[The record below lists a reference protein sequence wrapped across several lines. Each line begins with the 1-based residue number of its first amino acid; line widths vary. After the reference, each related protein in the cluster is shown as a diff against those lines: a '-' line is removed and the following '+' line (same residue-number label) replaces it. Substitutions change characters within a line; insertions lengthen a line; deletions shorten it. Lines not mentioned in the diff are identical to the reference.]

1 MLGEKLEIEGLIGVG
16 RAQLRLEP
24 NQRIYTFIGP
34 NGVGKTKMLE
44 ALFQFMFFNNELVKK
59 SLDSNDQVFFKF
71 KSVATNRP
79 EPYTVQRES
88 NDSPLWQIARG
99 YFPSLTANTFPVVF
113 LGAQARGKIE
123 TQSSVTKT
131 SLGNLENRRKYY
143 FQTLTR
149 QMEADFGSMNM
160 SASIQ
165 EWFISIARS
174 SNRWQKSE
182 DNREVEISTVIRL
195 LHEIDARI
203 DPEFLQISGDDRVS
217 LKVDGQVR
225 EISQLSSG
233 FTSILKLIQ
242 AIVSGYGYFTN
253 ESNIQKVKGVV
264 FIDEIESH
272 LHLSWQANIVPLLK
286 KLFPN
291 TTFYITTHSSVVLA
305 QLKEGEAYN
314 LYRDGDGV
322 VKTKKIAAPNKA
334 ALADILKD
342 VFSVDLNQM
351 KLENSSADEQQDAKA
366 NLLRLLNQQE
376 KEQ

>member
-44 ALFQFMFFNNELVKK
+44 ALFQVLFFNNELVKK
-59 SLDSNDQVFFKF
+59 SLEAFDKVFFKF
-71 KSVATNRP
+71 KSFANNCP
-79 EPYTVQRES
+79 EHYLVHRE
-88 NDSPLWQIARG
+88 NDDSPLWQIACG
-99 YFPSLTANTFPVVF
+99 YFPYFNANTSPVVF

-123 TQSSVTKT
+123 TQKNVSS
-131 SLGNLENRRKYY
+131 SPLGNLENRRKHY

-351 KLENSSADEQQDAKA
+351 KLENSSVDEQQDAKA

-376 KEQ
+376 KE

>member
-59 SLDSNDQVFFKF
+59 SLDSTDQVFFKF

-79 EPYTVQRES
+79 EPYKVQREN

-99 YFPSLTANTFPVVF
+99 YFPSLTANTSPVVF

-123 TQSSVTKT
+123 TQTSVTNT
-131 SLGNLENRRKYY
+131 SLGNLENRRKCY

-182 DNREVEISTVIRL
+182 DNREVEISTVLGL
-195 LHEIDARI
+195 LHEIDQRI
-203 DPEFLQISGDDRVS
+203 DPHFLEISGDDRVS

-376 KEQ
+376 KE

>member
-59 SLDSNDQVFFKF
+59 SLDSIDQVFFKF

-291 TTFYITTHSSVVLA
+291 TTFYITTHSSVVLV

-376 KEQ
+376 KE

>member
-44 ALFQFMFFNNELVKK
+44 AMFQFMFFNNELVKK
-59 SLDSNDQVFFKF
+59 SLDAFDQVFFKF

-79 EPYTVQRES
+79 EPYTIQRES

-123 TQSSVTKT
+123 TQSSVTNT

-376 KEQ
+376 KE

>member
-16 RAQLRLEP
+16 RAQLKLEP

-44 ALFQFMFFNNELVKK
+44 ALFQVLFFNNELVKK
-59 SLDSNDQVFFKF
+59 SLDSTDQVFFKF

-79 EPYTVQRES
+79 EPFTVQREK
-88 NDSPLWQIARG
+88 DESPIWMTAKG
-99 YFPSLTANTFPVVF
+99 YFPSVVSNTLPIVF

-123 TQSSVTKT
+123 TQTSVTNT

-182 DNREVEISTVIRL
+182 DNREVEISTVLSL
-195 LHEIDARI
+195 LHEIDQRI
-203 DPEFLQISGDDRVS
+203 DPHFLEISGDDRVS

-351 KLENSSADEQQDAKA
+351 KLENSSVDEQQDAKA

-376 KEQ
+376 KE

>member
-1 MLGEKLEIEGLIGVG
+1 MLGEELEIEGLIGVG

-44 ALFQFMFFNNELVKK
+44 AMFQFMFFNNELVKK
-59 SLDSNDQVFFKF
+59 SLDAFDQVYFKF

-79 EPYTVQRES
+79 EPYTIQRES

-123 TQSSVTKT
+123 TQSSVTNT

-376 KEQ
+376 KE

>member
-59 SLDSNDQVFFKF
+59 SLASQKLVFFSF
-71 KSVATNRP
+71 KSITTNSPELVEFKTEGNYFLPWSVALKILPASMKHRLP
-79 EPYTVQRES
+79 
-88 NDSPLWQIARG
+88 A
-99 YFPSLTANTFPVVF
+99 VF
-113 LGAQARGKIE
+113 LGAQSRGTITQVNGITHFSVGSLE
-123 TQSSVTKT
+123 T
-131 SLGNLENRRKYY
+131 RRKGY
-143 FQTLTR
+143 FRSLAQ

-182 DNREVEISTVIRL
+182 DNREVEISTVLGL
-195 LHEIDARI
+195 LHEIDQRI
-203 DPEFLQISGDDRVS
+203 DPHFLEISGDDRVS

-314 LYRDGDGV
+314 LYRDGDGI

-376 KEQ
+376 KE

>member
-1 MLGEKLEIEGLIGVG
+1 M
-16 RAQLRLEP
+16 
-24 NQRIYTFIGP
+24 
-34 NGVGKTKMLE
+34 
-44 ALFQFMFFNNELVKK
+44 QF
-59 SLDSNDQVFFKF
+59 
-71 KSVATNRP
+71 
-79 EPYTVQRES
+79 
-88 NDSPLWQIARG
+88 
-99 YFPSLTANTFPVVF
+99 
-113 LGAQARGKIE
+113 
-123 TQSSVTKT
+123 
-131 SLGNLENRRKYY
+131 
-143 FQTLTR
+143 
-149 QMEADFGSMNM
+149 DFGSMNM

-182 DNREVEISTVIRL
+182 DNREVEISTVLGL
-195 LHEIDARI
+195 LHEIDQRI
-203 DPEFLQISGDDRVS
+203 DPHFLEISGDDRVS

>member
-59 SLDSNDQVFFKF
+59 SLGAFDKVFFKF
-71 KSVATNRP
+71 RSVATNRP
-79 EPYTVQRES
+79 EPFRIQRE
-88 NDSPLWQIARG
+88 NDDSPLWQIACG
-99 YFPSLTANTFPVVF
+99 YFPYFTANTLPVVF

-123 TQSSVTKT
+123 TQSSVTNT
-131 SLGNLENRRKYY
+131 SLGNLENRRTHY
-143 FQTLTR
+143 FRTLTR
-149 QMEADFGSMNM
+149 QMDTDFGSMNM

-182 DNREVEISTVIRL
+182 DNREVEISTVLSL
-195 LHEIDARI
+195 LYEIDQRI
-203 DPEFLQISGDDRVS
+203 DPHFLEISGDDRVS

-376 KEQ
+376 KE

>member
-1 MLGEKLEIEGLIGVG
+1 MLGEELEIEGLIGVG
-16 RAQLRLEP
+16 RAQLKLEP

-44 ALFQFMFFNNELVKK
+44 AMFQVLFFNNELVKK
-59 SLDSNDQVFFKF
+59 SLTSHDSAFLFFKSF
-71 KSVATNRP
+71 TTNRP
-79 EPYTVQRES
+79 EKTILENQGSY
-88 NDSPLWQIARG
+88 SPPWPVARKFLPG
-99 YFPSLTANTFPVVF
+99 LLSHHLPVVF
-113 LGAQARGKIE
+113 LGAQSRGVITQINDIPNIAFGGLE
-123 TQSSVTKT
+123 T
-131 SLGNLENRRKYY
+131 RRNVY
-143 FQTLTR
+143 FQSLSK
-149 QMEADFGSMNM
+149 QMQFDFGSMNM

-182 DNREVEISTVIRL
+182 DNREVEISTVLGL
-195 LHEIDARI
+195 LHEIDQRI
-203 DPEFLQISGDDRVS
+203 DPHFLEISGDDRVS

-351 KLENSSADEQQDAKA
+351 KLQNSSADEQQDAKA

>member
-59 SLDSNDQVFFKF
+59 SLDSIDQVFFKF

-272 LHLSWQANIVPLLK
+272 LHLSWQANIVSLLK

>member
-16 RAQLRLEP
+16 RAQLKLDP

-59 SLDSNDQVFFKF
+59 SLSYVEPVFFKF
-71 KSVATNRP
+71 KSFATNRP
-79 EPYTVQRES
+79 QPFKIQRE
-88 NDSPLWQIARG
+88 NDASPLWMNARD
-99 YFPSLTANTFPVVF
+99 YFPSLTSNTLPVVF

-123 TQSSVTKT
+123 DKVNVNNTSFGTLESRRTLYFEALTK
-131 SLGNLENRRKYY
+131 
-143 FQTLTR
+143 
-149 QMEADFGSMNM
+149 QMGTDFGSMNM
-160 SASIQ
+160 SVSIQ

-182 DNREVEISTVIRL
+182 DNREVEIWTVLRL
-195 LHEIDARI
+195 LHEIDERI
-203 DPEFLQISGDDRVS
+203 DALFLEISGDDRVS

-376 KEQ
+376 KE